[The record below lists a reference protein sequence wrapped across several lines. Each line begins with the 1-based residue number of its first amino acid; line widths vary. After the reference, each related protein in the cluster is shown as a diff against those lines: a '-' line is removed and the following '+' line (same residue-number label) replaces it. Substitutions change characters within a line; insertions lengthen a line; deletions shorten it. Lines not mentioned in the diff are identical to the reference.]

1 MTEHNILNMLPD
13 DGLHGRRKI
22 YCDSQEINADNVV
35 DVVGKAMATHSINRR
50 EENYLYDYY
59 CGKQDIRGKEK
70 VVRPEINNKVT
81 VNRAYEIV
89 TFDVSY
95 LFGEP
100 LLYASRGGSDK
111 VSKDINTLNDYMY
124 EQKKAAKD
132 KSVANWAHIC
142 GVGVRMVLPNTNYKT
157 GESPARIYTLDP
169 REAFVIY
176 SSDIGNDPMAG
187 VIRRKDK
194 NGRWFSCVYTDKQY
208 FEIKGDKVTVNK
220 HHILGFVPVIEYV
233 VNESRIGAFEVV
245 LPLLNAI
252 NVLESN
258 RVDSVQDFVNAYD
271 VFQNCEIDEATY
283 KNLAQGGQAIM
294 IKNSTPGMD
303 SKVYRIFSELNQVS
317 TQTAVD
323 DLYDAVLTICGM
335 PNRNGGSS
343 TSDTGAATIMRD
355 GWYNAEAGA
364 KDTEV
369 LWEQSDDL
377 FLDAFLRICQDIAP
391 LDLKRT
397 DIRLKFTRRNYAD
410 IQSKAQVL
418 AEMLNNDKI
427 HPKLAFQVC
436 GLFTD
441 AEEAYR
447 ISNEYY
453 EEQSQK
459 VEEQLKEELDAARAV
474 HNGGQDN
481 NPLEQE
487 SNPTVS
493 ES

>member
-1 MTEHNILNMLPD
+1 MTENDILNMLPD

-35 DVVGKAMATHSINRR
+35 EVVGKAMATHRINRK
-50 EENYLYDYY
+50 EENYLYDFYR
-59 CGKQDIRGKEK
+59 GKQDIRCKEK
-70 VVRPEINNKVT
+70 VVRPEINNKVM
-81 VNRAYEIV
+81 VNRANEIV
-89 TFDVSY
+89 TFKVSY
-95 LFGEP
+95 LLGEP
-100 LLYASRGGSDK
+100 LQYVSRGGNDK
-111 VSKDINTLNDYMY
+111 VSEDINTLNEYMY
-124 EQKKAAKD
+124 SENKAAKD
-132 KSVANWAHIC
+132 KEVADWMHIC
-142 GVGVRMVLPNTNYKT
+142 GVGVRMVLPDPV
-157 GESPARIYTLDP
+157 GEEDGSPACIYTLDP

-176 SSDIGNDPMAG
+176 SSDIGNKPMAG
-187 VIRRKDK
+187 VIRRKDE
-194 NGRWFSCVYTDKQY
+194 NGQWFSCVYTDKKY
-208 FEIKGDKVTVNK
+208 FEIKGNKVTAAP
-220 HHILGFVPVIEYV
+220 HILGYVPVIEYV
-233 VNESRIGAFEVV
+233 HNEARMGSFEVV

-252 NVLESN
+252 NVLESS

-271 VFQNCEIDEATY
+271 VFQNCEIDEETY
-283 KNLAQGGQAIM
+283 KNLAKGGQAIM

-303 SKVYRIFSELNQVS
+303 SKVYRIFSELNQTS
-317 TQTAVD
+317 TQTTVD
-323 DLYDAVLTICGM
+323 DMYDSVLTICGM

-355 GWYNAEAGA
+355 GWSAAESRA
-364 KDTEV
+364 KDTEL
-369 LWEQSDDL
+369 LWSRSEKETL
-377 FLDAFLRICQDIAP
+377 RAVLRICSDTAP
-391 LDLKRT
+391 LNLKLS
-397 DIRLKFTRRNYAD
+397 DIGLKFTRRNYAD

-441 AEEAYR
+441 AEDAYR

-474 HNGGQDN
+474 HTSGQDD
-481 NPLEQE
+481 NPPKQE
-487 SNPTVS
+487 SYPTVS